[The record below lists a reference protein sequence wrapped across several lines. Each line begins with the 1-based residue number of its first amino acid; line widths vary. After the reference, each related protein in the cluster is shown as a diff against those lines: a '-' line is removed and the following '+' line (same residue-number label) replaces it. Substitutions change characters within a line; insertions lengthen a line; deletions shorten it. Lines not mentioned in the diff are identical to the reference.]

1 MEEAGSS
8 ALGYIGKLDFP
19 LYHVTSLNWQKSSN
33 RKVLGRGPG
42 YPWSVLQL

>member
-19 LYHVTSLNWQKSSN
+19 LYHVTSLNWVSSLIAEIKYSQKLF
-33 RKVLGRGPG
+33 K
-42 YPWSVLQL
+42 